1 MKRAITQFAGL
12 VLLGV
17 LFVGVPLSSGKDND
31 SHKICRDK
39 DGDHDDRGCGAVPA
53 PDSHGG
59 PLLLLTAGILG
70 AAMLIQRRRRIAS

>member
-12 VLLGV
+12 VLLGT

-39 DGDHDDRGCGAVPA
+39 DGDHDRRCAPVPA